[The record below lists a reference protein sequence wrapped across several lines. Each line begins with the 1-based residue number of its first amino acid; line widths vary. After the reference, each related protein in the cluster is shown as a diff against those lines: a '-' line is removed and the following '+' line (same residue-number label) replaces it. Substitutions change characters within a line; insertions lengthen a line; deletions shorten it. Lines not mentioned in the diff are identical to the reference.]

1 MTKLAIHEETS
12 ILYNMATPLA
22 PPHNAEEQA
31 LVPEP
36 GPHNPYLQYI
46 DDGTAPLPFKL
57 TAAVQLGLEVG
68 TYCAFAAQ
76 PLSGVD
82 ISAPLALEVDTHCAI

>member
-1 MTKLAIHEETS
+1 MRRPRFLQYGH
-12 ILYNMATPLA
+12 TPIA
-22 PPHNAEEQA
+22 PPHNAGEQA

-36 GPHNPYLQYI
+36 GPHDPYLQYI
-46 DDGTAPLPFKL
+46 DDGTALFPFKL

-82 ISAPLALEVDTHCAI
+82 ISEALAFEVNIHCATRPGN